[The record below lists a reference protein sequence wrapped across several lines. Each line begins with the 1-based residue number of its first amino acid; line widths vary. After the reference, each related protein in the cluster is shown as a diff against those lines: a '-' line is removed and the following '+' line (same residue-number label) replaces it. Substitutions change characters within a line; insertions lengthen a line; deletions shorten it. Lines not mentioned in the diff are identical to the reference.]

1 MPSHIMSNNR
11 ETTDDALS
19 DIGVAVVGSV
29 DLKLIEKVKSQT
41 RSPDIQHQ
49 HYRQT
54 ELRWNSD
61 CDAVVED
68 FETVSGYSRH
78 STSS

>member
-11 ETTDDALS
+11 QTTDDALS
-19 DIGVAVVGSV
+19 DVGVAVVGSV
-29 DLKLIEKVKSQT
+29 DLKLIEKIKSQT
-41 RSPDIQHQ
+41 GSPDIQHRR
-49 HYRQT
+49 YRQT

-68 FETVSGYSRH
+68 FETVSECSRY